1 MTTPTMNKTISIIRI
16 AILSVLGLFAMKF
29 LFCEEH
35 DEALLDFYIHMFINK
50 ALAIAIIYQFARLYK
65 RWSKVDPWLKAY
77 DKMCDEVLDNP
88 NPTQP

>member
-1 MTTPTMNKTISIIRI
+1 MNKTISIIRI

-50 ALAIAIIYQFARLYK
+50 ALAIAII
-65 RWSKVDPWLKAY
+65 
-77 DKMCDEVLDNP
+77 
-88 NPTQP
+88 